1 MHNHIYIY
9 IYLSRLFS
17 CSTCEHVKQPR
28 EEMAPSFDLVDDAI
42 EVDAH
47 AATEEQFVDLIR

>member
-1 MHNHIYIY
+1 MHNHIY

-42 EVDAH
+42 EVEAH
-47 AATEEQFVDLIR
+47 AATEEQFVDLIW